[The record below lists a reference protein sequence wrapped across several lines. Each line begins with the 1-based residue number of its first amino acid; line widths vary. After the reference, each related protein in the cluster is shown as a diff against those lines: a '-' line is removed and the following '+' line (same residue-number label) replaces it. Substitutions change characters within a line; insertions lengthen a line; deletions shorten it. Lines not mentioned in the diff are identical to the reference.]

1 MSKIFTK
8 EHLDIIKNFDNY
20 TIAISGVGDIGGP
33 IAAGAERMKIL
44 EAVTK
49 PGRLVDTVKSILS
62 INIMS
67 RLLGSPVTAA
77 KISEL
82 GPNVYTEKGILA
94 LRNILA
100 EGLNNVVVSPAILGD
115 IESPS
120 EGMILEFA
128 PSDMTDTQKSV
139 MDQVIRAEQGEF
151 PGSEI
156 EAEKMKIER
165 ENLSSSVVNP
175 ASRLAYPV
183 GMQGTPTMERN
194 LLARGQQ
201 LFTGPNEIT
210 FASKGGIMN
219 SKKAFQRVA

>member
-1 MSKIFTK
+1 
-8 EHLDIIKNFDNY
+8 
-20 TIAISGVGDIGGP
+20 
-33 IAAGAERMKIL
+33 
-44 EAVTK
+44 
-49 PGRLVDTVKSILS
+49 
-62 INIMS
+62 
-67 RLLGSPVTAA
+67 
-77 KISEL
+77 
-82 GPNVYTEKGILA
+82 
-94 LRNILA
+94 
-100 EGLNNVVVSPAILGD
+100 
-115 IESPS
+115 
-120 EGMILEFA
+120 
-128 PSDMTDTQKSV
+128 MTDTQKSV

-175 ASRLAYPV
+175 ASRLANPV
-183 GMQGTPTMERN
+183 GMQGTPTMDRN